1 MKLFNLV
8 NNKIEFDTS
17 LLIIPEF
24 NKIWVSDKSKDK
36 DKAFKQFAV
45 IYFMVDSN
53 SPYSNFPLES
63 KKAMI
68 FKDMFKGEITETED
82 LKNAI
87 NKYTL
92 LSETPT
98 QRLLMSVK
106 MKIDDIANFL
116 NNSETNEETLPSIL
130 KAIEST
136 SKLVGQLAILE
147 DAVNKE
153 KSSVKDKRTGERRT
167 RLYEDD

>member
-63 KKAMI
+63 KKTMV
-68 FKDMFKGEITETED
+68 FNDMFKGEVNETAD
-82 LKNAI
+82 LKNAML
-87 NKYTL
+87 KYTL

-106 MKIDDIANFL
+106 MKIDGIANFL
-116 NNSETNEETLPSIL
+116 NNSETNEETLPAIL

-136 SKLVGQLAILE
+136 SKLVGQLSILE

-153 KSSVKDKRTGERRT
+153 KASAKDKRTGEKRT